1 MNPSAKM
8 KFPVTRES
16 LQAFDSAKY
25 REELNEEE
33 MQKDFKAMIDRFC
46 AEFER
51 SMFSNLQHKSF
62 VWRGLENIRRY
73 CRPGSHS
80 EMDKYIPV
88 FIEKLKEV
96 FIGCDIIM
104 DPLKTYLI
112 IDWS

>member
-1 MNPSAKM
+1 M

-16 LQAFDSAKY
+16 LQALDSAKY

-33 MQKDFKAMIDRFC
+33 TQKDFKAMIDRLC
-46 AEFER
+46 NEFER
-51 SMFSNLQHKSF
+51 SMFSNLQQKRF
-62 VWRGLENIRRY
+62 VWQELQKIRQYR
-73 CRPGSHS
+73 RPGSHS

>member
-1 MNPSAKM
+1 M

-16 LQAFDSAKY
+16 LQALDSAKY
-25 REELNEEE
+25 RTELNEEE
-33 MQKDFKAMIDRFC
+33 MQKDFKAMIDRLC
-46 AEFER
+46 QEFQR
-51 SMFSNLQHKSF
+51 SMPSNLQHKRF
-62 VWRGLENIRRY
+62 VWRELQNIRQYR
-73 CRPGSHS
+73 RGGSHS
-80 EMDKYIPV
+80 EMDTYLPR

>member
-1 MNPSAKM
+1 M

-16 LQAFDSAKY
+16 LQALDSAKW

-33 MQKDFKAMIDRFC
+33 MQKDFKAIIDRLC
-46 AEFER
+46 NEFER
-51 SMFSNLQHKSF
+51 SMFSNLQQKRF
-62 VWRGLENIRRY
+62 AWQGLQQIRQYRIGG
-73 CRPGSHS
+73 RQS
-80 EMDKYIPV
+80 EMDTYLPV

-96 FIGCDIIM
+96 FIGCDITM